1 MIRINQISIS
11 IFEHDPDRAAR
22 AKAARILKIPDDGFR
37 KFRIVRRSVDA
48 RDKEDIR
55 FSYTADVKL
64 RDTFTGP
71 NAATE
76 KQYIDK
82 LKNRNITQIDM
93 VPVTIPEYSSDKRP
107 VIVGAGPCGLFAAL
121 TFVSAGIKPI
131 IIERGG
137 DASEREEKCRLFFE
151 TGKLFP
157 SSNIQFGE
165 GGAGLFSDGK
175 LNTSIKGR
183 ENYVR
188 FVLETFNEFG
198 APDEIVTD
206 AKPHIGTDILKRVI
220 VNIREYIEE
229 NGGTY
234 YFNTKL
240 SGIGVENGKVVKA
253 VCEGKADSFDTD
265 TVILCQGHSAR
276 DTYEML
282 KAAGVRMS
290 QKPFAMGI
298 RIQHPQEIIDRALYG
313 EKDLEKKTCILGHA
327 SYKLTHECRNGR
339 SVYSFCMCPGGYV
352 INSSSEEGRLCINGM
367 SCSGRDSGT
376 ANSAIVVNILPS
388 DFPSDD
394 VLSGVALQRELE
406 EKAWSLLSGLIPYE
420 TYGEFKS
427 GEKNP
432 VGDSRM
438 NPMFMGLSA
447 PADVRGILPSFMQ
460 EAVCEGIDAFGKQI
474 KGFDS
479 PDAVIDGIEA
489 RTSSPVRI
497 ERNEDS
503 ETGIKGLYAAGEGA
517 GHAGGI
523 TSAAVD
529 GMKTAISII
538 NRWMSEEQNG

>member
-11 IFEHDPDRAAR
+11 IFEEEPEKKAR
-22 AKAARILKIPDDGFR
+22 LKAAGILKIPDDGFR

-48 RDKEDIR
+48 RDKDDIR

-71 NAATE
+71 TAATE
-76 KQYIDK
+76 KQYIEK
-82 LKNRNITQIDM
+82 LRNRNVTQIDS
-93 VPVTIPEYSSDKRP
+93 VPVSIPQFISEKRP

-121 TFVSAGIKPI
+121 TFVSAGIRPV

-137 DASEREEKCRLFFE
+137 NVTEREEKCDLFFRTGRLF
-151 TGKLFP
+151 P
-157 SSNIQFGE
+157 DSNIQFGE

-198 APDEIVTD
+198 APDSIITD
-206 AKPHIGTDILKRVI
+206 AKPHIGTDILKKVI
-220 VNIREYIEE
+220 LNIRKYIED
-229 NGGTY
+229 NGGSY

-240 SGIGVENGKVVKA
+240 TGFETENGRIKKA
-253 VCEGKADSFDTD
+253 LCEGKISSFDTD

-282 KAAGVRMS
+282 RSFGVKLSR
-290 QKPFAMGI
+290 KPFAMGV
-298 RIQHPQEIIDRALYG
+298 RVQHPQEMIDRALYG
-313 EKDLEKKTCILGHA
+313 NNETERKIKALGHA
-327 SYKLTHECRNGR
+327 SYKLTHECSNGR

-367 SCSGRDSGT
+367 SYSDRESGN
-376 ANSAIVVNILPS
+376 ANSALVVNVNPD
-388 DFPSDD
+388 DFPADD
-394 VLSGVALQRELE
+394 VLSGVDFQKALE
-406 EKAWSLLSGLIPYE
+406 EKAYSLLSGLIPYE
-420 TYGEFKS
+420 TYGEFKKN
-427 GEKNP
+427 EKNP
-432 VGDSRM
+432 IGESRFT
-438 NPMFMGLSA
+438 PLFMGLAA
-447 PADVRGILPSFMQ
+447 PADVRSILPSFIQ
-460 EAVCEGIDAFGKQI
+460 EAVLEGMNAFGKQI
-474 KGFDS
+474 SGFDS
-479 PDAVIDGIEA
+479 PDAIIAGIEA

-497 ERNEDS
+497 ERNENS
-503 ETGIKGLYAAGEGA
+503 ETDISGLYAAGEGA

-529 GMKTAISII
+529 GMKTAINII
-538 NRWMSEEQNG
+538 NRMISEEKNG